1 MMDASWID
9 CLLIGY
15 SHHTSPFTGSLQKGT
30 ADNRLLLRFQVKG
43 TCRVEINDET
53 HVVQPGDL
61 IIRKPGEYYRLV
73 VEANK
78 DADASQPIESAD
90 YYLSCSG
97 VWAQQWC
104 SRNDFPSKV
113 HLDTAEDFLAL
124 WRKLIYEKRNIHGDN
139 AEMMDALIKV
149 LCLTIERDVRKQMA
163 AASRPELN
171 IPYKMKQYLEK
182 HATDPL
188 TLTHIAERYGI
199 SVSTASHLFKQ
210 AFGQSPMRYVI
221 EIRLSIASERILYSD
236 MKLEDIAEASG
247 FRSYPYFSR
256 AFRNHFH
263 TSPSKYRVRNQLRKV
278 ENP

>member
-1 MMDASWID
+1 M
-9 CLLIGY
+9 
-15 SHHTSPFTGSLQKGT
+15 
-30 ADNRLLLRFQVKG
+30 
-43 TCRVEINDET
+43 
-53 HVVQPGDL
+53 
-61 IIRKPGEYYRLV
+61 
-73 VEANK
+73 VEADK

-97 VWAQQWC
+97 AWVQQWC

-149 LCLTIERDVRKQMA
+149 LCLTIERYVRKQTA

-182 HATDPL
+182 HATEPL
-188 TLTHIAERYGI
+188 TLTYIAERYGI

-247 FRSYPYFSR
+247 FRSYPYFCR
-256 AFRNHFH
+256 AFRAYFH
-263 TSPSKYRVRNQLRKV
+263 ASPSKYRVRNQLRKV